1 MRQYLVAASF
11 RAHLCPVDSM
21 LLISVRRISAS
32 STIDSRIPIVYWTE
46 MAVSPKVGD
55 AGPLAMHHGSAIGVF
70 FGSSNCQN
78 KLGWLP
84 DLEMQIMATTM
95 TTREA
100 AAVTMVIPM
109 TGLKCRAMFL
119 TRKTM
124 ATNINVVSHD
134 YFAAYNEEGGEAD
147 RQRYHV
153 YMPPHSDGAGT
164 TGTIPL
170 HTRPRF
176 IS

>member
-1 MRQYLVAASF
+1 M
-11 RAHLCPVDSM
+11 VD
-21 LLISVRRISAS
+21 LPR
-32 STIDSRIPIVYWTE
+32 
-46 MAVSPKVGD
+46 VGD
-55 AGPLAMHHGSAIGVF
+55 VGPLAMHHGSAIGVF
-70 FGSSNCQN
+70 FDSSSCQN
-78 KLGWLP
+78 KVGWQV
-84 DLEMQIMATTM
+84 LEMATMATTM
-95 TTREA
+95 ATRELM
-100 AAVTMVIPM
+100 AVTMTIPM

-164 TGTIPL
+164 IGITPL
-170 HTRPRF
+170 PTRPRF
-176 IS
+176 I

>member
-1 MRQYLVAASF
+1 MNTG
-11 RAHLCPVDSM
+11 H
-21 LLISVRRISAS
+21 ISANRP
-32 STIDSRIPIVYWTE
+32 IGSRIPVVYWTE

-95 TTREA
+95 TTREV

-119 TRKTM
+119 TRRTTQ
-124 ATNINVVSHD
+124 TNTNAVSRVC
-134 YFAAYNEEGGEAD
+134 FAASNEGGGVD
-147 RQRYHV
+147 CRQYHV

-164 TGTIPL
+164 TGTTPL